1 MSDTTNQ
8 MSLLDAIGFSDPEE
22 KKTKKDS
29 ASDPKSAKA
38 SPKKR
43 KAKKKAEPAGDVAA
57 AADDTGAGQVAE
69 ADATGVGAEDAQPAK
84 ATESLSPADPAH
96 VSDPVSQET
105 ATAEPAIGTLEIQP
119 DGPLPLDKYLCF
131 ALYSANHAMHS
142 VYKALLKEVGLTYPQ
157 FLAMTVLWDKNN
169 VPVGAI
175 TRKLQLD
182 TNTLTPLLKRLEAMG
197 LLTRTRSTK
206 DERQVILKLTRKGR
220 NLQKKTE
227 HFGSCVFTSTGMGLD
242 EIVDLQ
248 DKIMKL
254 RDNLRDADLA

>member
-8 MSLLDAIGFSDPEE
+8 MSLLDAIGFSEPEE
-22 KKTKKDS
+22 KKTNKEG
-29 ASDPKSAKA
+29 ASEPKSAKA
-38 SPKKR
+38 SLKKR

-57 AADDTGAGQVAE
+57 AADDTDAGQVAE
-69 ADATGVGAEDAQPAK
+69 TDATGVAEDARPAK
-84 ATESLSPADPAH
+84 ATESLGPADPAH

-175 TRKLQLD
+175 TQKLQLD

-227 HFGSCVFTSTGMGLD
+227 HFGNCVFTSTGMSL
-242 EIVDLQ
+242 EEVVDLQ
-248 DKIMKL
+248 NKIMKL
-254 RDNLRDADLA
+254 RDNLRDADLT

>member
-1 MSDTTNQ
+1 MSTTTNQ
-8 MSLLDAIGFSDPEE
+8 MSLLDAIGFNAPEDE
-22 KKTKKDS
+22 KPKKDK
-29 ASDPKSAKA
+29 KSAAPEK
-38 SPKKR
+38 SSKPKKR
-43 KAKKKAEPAGDVAA
+43 KAKKTAETAASASDVAA
-57 AADDTGAGQVAE
+57 VEVTDPE
-69 ADATGVGAEDAQPAK
+69 DATGDVPANTSDAAVGNSIETGEK
-84 ATESLSPADPAH
+84 
-96 VSDPVSQET
+96 SDG
-105 ATAEPAIGTLEIQP
+105 IGTLEIRP

-131 ALYSANHAMHS
+131 SLYSANHAMHG
-142 VYKALLKEVGLTYPQ
+142 VYKTLLKDVGLTYPQ

-175 TRKLQLD
+175 TQKLQLD

-227 HFGSCVFTSTGMGLD
+227 HFAECIFSSTGLSLE

-248 DKIMKL
+248 TKIMKL
-254 RDNLRDADLA
+254 RDNLRNTDLN

>member
-1 MSDTTNQ
+1 MSTTTNQ
-8 MSLLDAIGFSDPEE
+8 MSLLDAIGFNAPEDE
-22 KKTKKDS
+22 KPKKDK
-29 ASDPKSAKA
+29 KSAAPEKP
-38 SPKKR
+38 SKPKKR
-43 KAKKKAEPAGDVAA
+43 KSKKAAETVALASDMA
-57 AADDTGAGQVAE
+57 AVEGTDPEIATGAVPVKTS
-69 ADATGVGAEDAQPAK
+69 DAAVENPIENGEKSNG
-84 ATESLSPADPAH
+84 
-96 VSDPVSQET
+96 
-105 ATAEPAIGTLEIQP
+105 IGSLEIRP

-131 ALYSANHAMHS
+131 SLYSANHAMHG
-142 VYKALLKEVGLTYPQ
+142 VYKTLLKDVGLTYPQ

-175 TRKLQLD
+175 TQKLQLD

-227 HFGSCVFTSTGMGLD
+227 HFAECIFSSTGLSLE

-248 DKIMKL
+248 TKIMKL
-254 RDNLRDADLA
+254 RDNLRSTDLS